1 MFIALDS
8 SGKTY
13 LTLLQSNTNN
23 KIIEIYLRQLVL
35 KLDHE
40 DKDWR
45 DNTVI
50 LLDGA
55 PYHTS
60 DGTLELMEGL
70 KIPALF
76 TGPHSFDAVPAE
88 LYFAAF
94 KSDDVN
100 PSNVPQGKRLVS
112 FLLVSLS

>member
-1 MFIALDS
+1 MFLAIDS
-8 SGKTY
+8 NGKTY

-35 KLDHE
+35 KLDKE
-40 DKDWR
+40 DKNWR
-45 DNTVI
+45 SNTVI

-60 DGTLELMEGL
+60 ENTLELMEGL
-70 KIPALF
+70 RVPVLF
-76 TGPHSFDAVPAE
+76 TGPHSYDAVPCE
-88 LYFAAF
+88 LWFAAF

-100 PSNVPQGKRLVS
+100 PSKVPMSKR
-112 FLLVSLS
+112 